1 MSSDESDVV
10 RRIQSL
16 LDRAAADPELEMA
29 LRQDPWVVAEAEGIS
44 RDQTKSALDLHPT
57 ATDAEIAEALNQR
70 VSHSLPGLDEIP

>member
-1 MSSDESDVV
+1 MTADGLDVV
-10 RRIQSL
+10 GRIQAL
-16 LDRAAADPELEMA
+16 LDRAAGDPELEAA